1 MSMLPPGISQDP
13 NLMVGLDTSDDAG
26 VYRLTEDIALIQTV
40 DFFTPVV
47 DDPYTFGQIAAA
59 NALSDVY
66 AMGGKPLTAMN
77 LIAFPTDRLGLD
89 VLAEILKG
97 GADKVQEAGAIIVG
111 GHSIQDAEPKYGL
124 SLTGTVHPDRVL
136 TNAGAQPG
144 DRLVLTKPI
153 GVGIIT
159 TAIKGGVASQEAIDE
174 VTVVMAALNNT
185 AAEVMQEVGV
195 NACTDVTGFGLL
207 GHASEMARGSG
218 MDIRIYTKAVPVL
231 APAREYVRMG
241 IVPGG
246 TRSNLRYLKPYVE
259 FTEDIDEETR
269 LLLADA
275 ITSGGLLISVPADK
289 ADRLVA
295 GLQARQTMAAAVVG
309 CVVGGTGSVKAGAG
323 EQAASGSNAGE
334 ADAECGKIYVV
345 KGNIPCE

>member
-1 MSMLPPGISQDP
+1 MLPPGIPDA
-13 NLMVGLDTSDDAG
+13 NLLVGLETSDDAG
-26 VYRLTEDIALIQTV
+26 VYRLTDDIALIQTV

-47 DDPYTFGQIAAA
+47 DDPYAFGQIAAA

-77 LIAFPTDRLGLD
+77 LIAFPTDRLGLQ

-97 GADKVQEAGAIIVG
+97 GADKVREAGAIILG

-124 SLTGTVHPDRVL
+124 ALTGTVHPDRVL
-136 TNAGAQPG
+136 TNAGAKHG
-144 DRLVLTKPI
+144 DKLVLTKPL

-159 TAIKGGVASQEAIDE
+159 TAIKGGIATPEAIDE
-174 VTVVMAALNNT
+174 VTRVMAALNNA

-195 NACTDVTGFGLL
+195 HACTDITGFGLL
-207 GHASEMARGSG
+207 GHASEVARASG
-218 MDIRIYTKAVPVL
+218 VGIKICADAVPVL

-241 IVPGG
+241 VVPGG
-246 TRSNLRYLKPYVE
+246 TRGNLRYLKPSVE
-259 FTEDIDEETR
+259 FAPEIPEEVQ

-275 ITSGGLLISVPADK
+275 ITSGGLLISVPAEK

-295 GLQARQTMAAAVVG
+295 GLKERQTPAAAVI
-309 CVVGGTGSVKAGAG
+309 GSVT
-323 EQAASGSNAGE
+323 
-334 ADAECGKIYVV
+334 AEPAGKIYVSR
-345 KGNIPCE
+345 